1 MLNTKCIQMNFYPG
15 EIFEIDLLLFLKLR
29 QSFTFPFLFSEVVVL
44 SVFCS
49 VPNDLATDDSS
60 GAVVVGD
67 TVVASNN

>member
-1 MLNTKCIQMNFYPG
+1 MYSITLIFHLG
-15 EIFEIDLLLFLKLR
+15 DIFEIDLLLFLKLR
-29 QSFTFPFLFSEVVVL
+29 QSFTFPFLLSEVVVL

-49 VPNDLATDDSS
+49 VPNDLAADDSS